1 MIVIT
6 LVLCAVLAFVFYVY
20 MSKRVLANTL
30 TVLAIVGML
39 TSIFF
44 MVKND
49 HDHYGLHNVTTTSTQ
64 KIYSASPSKQL
75 PMMIYQSI
83 GTANKHQVYVYKT
96 SANAK
101 KTSHTKAKVT
111 TKNVVKRTTGANRI
125 VTKKVYRE
133 YKSDLYSFW
142 FGLSGN
148 GHKYVKETN
157 TIYVNKNWT
166 VLSAT
171 QAKKLQ
177 KLTSSKAFQ
186 AKQKTAA
193 TAYVKQQVMAA
204 MTKNPSLS
212 AAEQKK
218 VTKQAAAAYQAQ
230 AMQQLI
236 KQVKA
241 E

>member
-6 LVLCAVLAFVFYVY
+6 LVICAVLAFVFYVY
-20 MSKRVLANTL
+20 LSNRVLANSL
-30 TVLAIVGML
+30 TILAIIGLL

-64 KIYSASPSKQL
+64 KIYSASPSKQM
-75 PMMIYQSI
+75 PMMLYQSI

-96 SANAK
+96 SATAK

-111 TKNVVKRTTGANRI
+111 TTNVVKRTTGANRI

-133 YKSDLYSFW
+133 YKNNKYSFW

-148 GHKYVKETN
+148 GHQYVKETN
-157 TIYVNKNWT
+157 TIYINKNWT
-166 VLSAT
+166 VLSAS

-177 KLTSSKAFQ
+177 KMASSKAFK

-204 MTKNPSLS
+204 MTKNPTMSS
-212 AAEQKK
+212 AEQKK
-218 VTKQAAAAYQAQ
+218 LTQEAAAAYQAK

>member
-1 MIVIT
+1 MIVFT
-6 LVLCAVLAFVFYVY
+6 LIIFAVLSFVCNVY
-20 MSKRVLANTL
+20 ISNRRLSNVLT
-30 TVLAIVGML
+30 AISVIGLL

-49 HDHYGLHNVTTTSTQ
+49 HDHYGLHEVTQTSTQ

-83 GTANKHQVYVYKT
+83 GTADKHQVYVYKT

-101 KTSHTKAKVT
+101 KTQHTRAKVT
-111 TKNVVKRTTGANRI
+111 TKNIVKRTTGANRI

-133 YKSDLYSFW
+133 YKNGTYKFW

-157 TIYVNKNWT
+157 TIYINKNWT
-166 VLSAT
+166 VLSTA

-177 KLTSSKAFQ
+177 ALSKSKSFQ
-186 AKQKTAA
+186 AKQKAAA
-193 TAYVKQQVMAA
+193 TAYVKKAVMAA
-204 MTKNPSLS
+204 MTKNPSMS
-212 AAEQKK
+212 AAQQKQ

-230 AMQQLI
+230 AMKQLI
-236 KQVKA
+236 AQVKK
-241 E
+241 

>member
-6 LVLCAVLAFVFYVY
+6 LVICVILAFVFYVY
-20 MSKRVLANTL
+20 LSNRVLANSL
-30 TVLAIVGML
+30 TALAIIGLL

-75 PMMIYQSI
+75 PMMIYQPI
-83 GTANKHQVYVYKT
+83 GSANKHQVYVYKT

-101 KTSHTKAKVT
+101 KTSHTAAKVT
-111 TKNVVKRTTGANRI
+111 TKNVIKRTTGDNRI
-125 VTKKVYRE
+125 VTKKVHRE
-133 YKSDLYSFW
+133 YKNKLYRFW

-157 TIYVNKNWT
+157 TIYLNKNWT

-171 QAKKLQ
+171 QAKQLQ
-177 KLTSSKAFQ
+177 KRASSKAYQ

-204 MTKNPSLS
+204 MMKNPTMS

-218 VTKQAAAAYQAQ
+218 VTQQAAAAYQAK

-236 KQVKA
+236 KQIKA